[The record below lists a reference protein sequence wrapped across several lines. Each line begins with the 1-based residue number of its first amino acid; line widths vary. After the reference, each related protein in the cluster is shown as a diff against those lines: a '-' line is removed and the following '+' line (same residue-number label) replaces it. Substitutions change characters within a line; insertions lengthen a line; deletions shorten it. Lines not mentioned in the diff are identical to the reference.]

1 MEEVVGCKR
10 PLRHRRGGRFFS
22 FPIQPKRVDAVFMKE
37 DPRIELARVK
47 EQLRR
52 IRQVVDLH
60 RKLGEDTSFE
70 LRELRRKI
78 VRVKANLIQFSL
90 HYRRLSELALATG
103 SEDAK
108 QLVEACNEV
117 IAKLGKSVSEL

>member
-1 MEEVVGCKR
+1 
-10 PLRHRRGGRFFS
+10 
-22 FPIQPKRVDAVFMKE
+22 MKE

-78 VRVKANLIQFSL
+78 IRVKANLIQFSL